1 MKLLYVCISKPEQ
14 ISILRILRI
23 KFLMSEK
30 EAPNNSL
37 FVGGSY
43 DKPCNVE
50 LKLEEQIALDTDTE
64 VRVYTIYL
72 SQLCSLKGPEAISQ
86 HQ

>member
-1 MKLLYVCISKPEQ
+1 
-14 ISILRILRI
+14 
-23 KFLMSEK
+23 MSEK

-64 VRVYTIYL
+64 VRVYTFYL

-86 HQ
+86 HQWAYLGHRSRFLSSKTRIKWTRAP